1 VIDGPR
7 VAFSCA
13 RGRAGRRRP
22 QVTGEAT
29 RHRVPVAPRAWTR
42 RPQGA
47 PATPALGARGQGS
60 MREWLG
66 GAVMALPIQCCG
78 ASIRPRGTADLRER
92 PICGKEIRGRT
103 NRRCAPAT
111 PRRREGPGMAAQHS
125 DRKGFLGLASVLHS
139 KRIPWRRDQPGHRS
153 LGRCGR
159 LRRHQRKCGK
169 FPQAL
174 PAVRSELRP
183 SGIVVPVW
191 DGFSLG
197 RRIYDG

>member
-1 VIDGPR
+1 MVDVPATRLAAAPPVVQLAAWSSGGVIDGPR

-29 RHRVPVAPRAWTR
+29 RHRVPVAPRAW
-42 RPQGA
+42 
-47 PATPALGARGQGS
+47 AR
-60 MREWLG
+60 
-66 GAVMALPIQCCG
+66 
-78 ASIRPRGTADLRER
+78 RPRG
-92 PICGKEIRGRT
+92 
-103 NRRCAPAT
+103 APAT
-111 PRRREGPGMAAQHS
+111 PRRREGPGMAVQHS
-125 DRKGFLGLASVLHS
+125 GRTGFLGLGSVLHS

-153 LGRCGR
+153 LGRRRR
-159 LRRHQRKCGK
+159 LRRQRKCGK